1 MFEKRYYS
9 NLSEL
14 GEIKEGDLVT
24 LIDGRRVKVSAGRA
38 LKDAGCADIIIAK
51 IERGQ

>member
-24 LIDGRRVKVSAGRA
+24 
-38 LKDAGCADIIIAK
+38 KDIAK